1 MMEALIEKLA
11 ELKRLSERQHEVE
24 NRIRN
29 ILLSGNYRVDL
40 PCGKHVVVDMPD
52 LVMDEGAVSRT
63 LRMLLFLA
71 GKKVATRTCNVIL
84 KERGVVF
91 ERIIGDRHKLVSVIA
106 SVAESLTL
114 YEVILLIVLAKCG
127 VLEGVVGDILKFA
140 EEEARYV
147 FND

>member
-1 MMEALIEKLA
+1 MIEALIEKLA
-11 ELKRLSERQHEVE
+11 ELKRLSDRQHEVE
-24 NRIRN
+24 NRIRD

-40 PCGKHVVVDMPD
+40 PCGKYVAVEMPD
-52 LVMDEGAVSRT
+52 LVMDESAVSRT

-71 GKKVATRTCNVIL
+71 GKKVATCTCNVIL

-91 ERIIGDRHKLVSVIA
+91 ERIIDNRHKLVSVIA
-106 SVAESLTL
+106 SVTESLTL
-114 YEVILLIVLAKCG
+114 YEVIILIVLAKCG
-127 VLEGVVGDILKFA
+127 VLEGVIGDILRFA

>member
-1 MMEALIEKLA
+1 MIEALIEKLA
-11 ELKRLSERQHEVE
+11 ELKRLSDRQHEVE
-24 NRIRN
+24 NRMRE

-40 PCGKHVVVDMPD
+40 PREKRVAVEMPD
-52 LVMDEGAVSRT
+52 MVMDEGVVSRT

-71 GKKVATRTCNVIL
+71 GKEVATRRCNVIL
-84 KERGVVF
+84 TDRGVVF
-91 ERIIGDRHKLVSVIA
+91 ERIIGDRHKLVSAIA

-127 VLEGVVGDILKFA
+127 VLEGVIGDILRFA